1 MSHRRMDVARAH
13 RLDAP
18 ERMLYLPVADVL
30 DALALA
36 PGEIVADIG
45 AGTGY
50 FSIPIARAVIPG
62 GRVYA
67 LDVQPEMLTLL
78 NKKLG
83 EHLLSNMELVHADA
97 GATTLPDA
105 SCNLVF
111 MANVWHEFEDRAAA
125 LREARRILKPGGRIA
140 ILDWRPDVE
149 PEHGP
154 PLEHRLPA
162 SDARAPLNEAG
173 FRLMVERNIG
183 RYSWFVLAALPATSS

>member
-18 ERMLYLPVADVL
+18 ERMLFLPVGEVL
-30 DALALA
+30 DALALV
-36 PGEIVADIG
+36 PSEIVADIG

-50 FSIPIARAVIPG
+50 FSIPIARAVTPG

-67 LDVQPEMLTLL
+67 LDVQPEMLSLL

-83 EHLLSNMELVHADA
+83 QHLLSNMELVLADA
-97 GATTLPDA
+97 GATTLSDA

-111 MANVWHEFEDRAAA
+111 MANVWHEFEDRAAV
-125 LREARRILKPGGRIA
+125 LREARRILKPAGRIA

-154 PLEHRLPA
+154 PLEHRLP
-162 SDARAPLNEAG
+162 SSEAKTHLHDTG
-173 FRLMVERNIG
+173 FTRIIERNIG
-183 RYSWFVLAALPATSS
+183 SYSWLVLAALPATSS